1 MAEKSSGFVSAS
13 LIILILVAAVIGAVV
28 AIVLQSAGL
37 DSRPTALIAGFIAT
51 IVASIARYKILFLGA
66 GRGPDDSRIPSVV
79 VIYAAI
85 ASIAGSLAA
94 HDLYRYMHEDMGLGF
109 LGALAGLLSA
119 ILMAMLMITYHMNSQ
134 PLGR

>member
-1 MAEKSSGFVSAS
+1 MAEKSSGSVSAS
-13 LIILILVAAVIGAVV
+13 LIIVIIVAAAIGAVI
-28 AIVLQSAGL
+28 ALILQGAGL
-37 DSRPTALIAGFIAT
+37 STRAIAIISGFIAT

-79 VIYAAI
+79 VTYAAI

-94 HDLYRYMHEDMGLGF
+94 HDLYRYMHEDVGIAF

>member
-1 MAEKSSGFVSAS
+1 MAEKSPGSVSAS
-13 LIILILVAAVIGAVV
+13 LIIVIIVAAAIGAVI
-28 AIVLQSAGL
+28 ALILQGAGL
-37 DSRPTALIAGFIAT
+37 STRAIAIISGFIAT
-51 IVASIARYKILFLGA
+51 IIASIARCKILFLGA
-66 GRGPDDSRIPSVV
+66 GKGPDDSRIPSVV
-79 VIYAAI
+79 VTYAAI

-94 HDLYRYMHEDMGLGF
+94 HDLFRYMHEDVGIGF

>member
-1 MAEKSSGFVSAS
+1 MAEKSPGSVSAS
-13 LIILILVAAVIGAVV
+13 LIIVIIVAAAIGAVI
-28 AIVLQSAGL
+28 ALILQGAGL
-37 DSRPTALIAGFIAT
+37 STRAIAIISGFIAT

-66 GRGPDDSRIPSVV
+66 GKGPDDSRIPSVV
-79 VIYAAI
+79 VTYAAI

-94 HDLYRYMHEDMGLGF
+94 HDLFRYMHEDVGIGF

>member
-1 MAEKSSGFVSAS
+1 MAEKSPGSVSAS
-13 LIILILVAAVIGAVV
+13 LIILIIVAAVIGAVV
-28 AIVLQSAGL
+28 ALILQGAGL
-37 DSRPTALIAGFIAT
+37 STRAIAIISGFIAT

-79 VIYAAI
+79 VTYAAI
-85 ASIAGSLAA
+85 ASIAGSLAG
-94 HDLYRYMHEDMGLGF
+94 HDLYRYMHEEVGIAF